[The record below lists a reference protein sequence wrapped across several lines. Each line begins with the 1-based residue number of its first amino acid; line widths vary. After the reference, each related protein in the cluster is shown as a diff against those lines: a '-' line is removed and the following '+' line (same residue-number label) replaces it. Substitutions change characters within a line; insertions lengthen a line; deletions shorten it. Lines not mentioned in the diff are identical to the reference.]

1 MELLLI
7 VVIAGMATG
16 YVTELAASLTADWW
30 STSITKRVL
39 TIPLGVLFSWLLGV
53 TGLAL
58 VVTAPAA
65 GFLALVVMSI
75 INRPVVVSGGN
86 RRL

>member
-1 MELLLI
+1 MDLLLI
-7 VVIAGMATG
+7 VVVAGMATG
-16 YVTELAASLTADWW
+16 YVTELASSLTASWW

-53 TGLAL
+53 NGLAL

-75 INRPVVVSGGN
+75 INRPVVVTGGN